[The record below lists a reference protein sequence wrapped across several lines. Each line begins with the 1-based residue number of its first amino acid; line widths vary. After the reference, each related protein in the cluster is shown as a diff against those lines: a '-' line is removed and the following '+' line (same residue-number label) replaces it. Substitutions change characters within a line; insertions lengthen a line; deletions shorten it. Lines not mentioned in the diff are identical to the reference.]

1 MHSHTASITSQTRTI
16 NNNKL
21 YLYLFHLFESVISNV
36 SQLVAKT
43 MQTALRESQELGL
56 AEDDADES

>member
-1 MHSHTASITSQTRTI
+1 MI

-43 MQTALRESQELGL
+43 MQTALRECQELGL